1 MWHGA
6 KVLVYN
12 GGSCSGASYCC
23 LETIPIFA
31 LWAGMMRL
39 HFVTLDH
46 KVKPQVNPRIVA
58 VQTPNS
64 IDKTFQHGIPSTQCL
79 ISDGKMQSPLL
90 GKKTEH
96 ILMSAWPVVL

>member
-1 MWHGA
+1 MSFND
-6 KVLVYN
+6 V
-12 GGSCSGASYCC
+12 
-23 LETIPIFA
+23 
-31 LWAGMMRL
+31 MMRL

-96 ILMSAWPVVL
+96 SLMSAWPVVL